1 MPRLLVVNPN
11 TTASM
16 TDAIAIVA
24 RAAASRGTE
33 IVARNPA
40 RGPAAIEGPA
50 DQAACLEPLL
60 EEIAKGARD
69 GCDATVIACFDDPGV
84 AAARALV
91 AGPVLGIAEAAM
103 HAASMVAS
111 RWGVVTTVE
120 PAVATI
126 EDQVRRYGAE
136 RACVGVRA
144 ADVKVLA
151 LEHPSAATRRRVLD
165 AATALVEQRGAE
177 AIVLGCAGMS
187 SVRDEISS
195 TLNVPAIDGVACA
208 VRLVES
214 LLALGLAPRRR
225 AIHGR
230 TQ

>member
-24 RAAASRGTE
+24 RAAASPGTE

-60 EEIAKGARD
+60 EEIANGARD
-69 GCDATVIACFDDPGV
+69 CDATIIACFDDPGLSQ
-84 AAARALV
+84 ARALV
-91 AGPVLGIAEAAM
+91 TGPVLGIAQAAM
-103 HAASMVAS
+103 HAASLLAS

-151 LEHPSAATRRRVLD
+151 LEQPSAETRRRVLA
-165 AATALVEQRGAE
+165 AATELVEQRGAE

-187 SVRDEISS
+187 TVRDEIAR
-195 TLNVPAIDGVACA
+195 TLNVSAVDGVACA
-208 VRLVES
+208 VRFVES
-214 LLALGLAPRRR
+214 LLALGLAPGRR
-225 AIHGR
+225 AMDGR
-230 TQ
+230 RP